1 MEFEA
6 RSIEKALKKAS
17 ETLNLSEQDL
27 KYEIISYG
35 STGIFGL
42 VGAKRAR
49 IRVAA
54 PGSEDDDSKKEIKN
68 SGLSEKE
75 AVSGT
80 QLESETEP
88 EDQGKAIPADI
99 DQPDVR
105 ALGRDVLQK
114 ILDAITSDAHI
125 VDTTESSDGETLV
138 FKVKGGNAA
147 VLIGKKGQ
155 TLDAIQYLVEKI
167 VNRHSENRLRLQV
180 DVEGYLENRKTNL
193 ENLAFRLAQ
202 KAKKIGKPMTIGQLK
217 PQERRV
223 VHLALKDNPDVRTQ
237 SVGDGFVRKLVI
249 IPRKKQ
255 ETS

>member
-1 MEFEA
+1 
-6 RSIEKALKKAS
+6 
-17 ETLNLSEQDL
+17 
-27 KYEIISYG
+27 
-35 STGIFGL
+35 
-42 VGAKRAR
+42 
-49 IRVAA
+49 
-54 PGSEDDDSKKEIKN
+54 
-68 SGLSEKE
+68 
-75 AVSGT
+75 
-80 QLESETEP
+80 
-88 EDQGKAIPADI
+88 
-99 DQPDVR
+99 
-105 ALGRDVLQK
+105 
-114 ILDAITSDAHI
+114 

-223 VHLALKDNPDVRTQ
+223 VHLALKANPDVRTQ